1 MSNKNNKIPFIILG
15 IILGVIGITLA
26 VYFIFFNGKCSGND
40 PDEPLDKKPVIYLYP
55 KNTTDLTVKL
65 GKPDNITISYPEYKN
80 GWEITANPDG
90 TIIDKTSGRKLY
102 SLYYEALHSEEF
114 SKEDGFVVKGSDISK
129 FLEEKLAILG
139 LNEYEAEE
147 FIIYWLPILEKNKYN
162 YIRFATID
170 EINKNMPLSL
180 SVKPDSIIRVLM
192 EYKPIN
198 DYIEMPEQKLITP
211 KRTGFVLVEWGG
223 VEIK

>member
-1 MSNKNNKIPFIILG
+1 MSM
-15 IILGVIGITLA
+15 
-26 VYFIFFNGKCSGND
+26 
-40 PDEPLDKKPVIYLYP
+40 
-55 KNTTDLTVKL
+55 
-65 GKPDNITISYPEYKN
+65 
-80 GWEITANPDG
+80 
-90 TIIDKTSGRKLY
+90 
-102 SLYYEALHSEEF
+102 
-114 SKEDGFVVKGSDISK
+114 
-129 FLEEKLAILG
+129 
-139 LNEYEAEE
+139 
-147 FIIYWLPILEKNKYN
+147 KYN